1 MFGVSFTELLLIGAV
16 TLVIVGPQRL
26 PKMLGTLGRWSA
38 KLRRITNEVRYQS
51 GIDDILRKEGISGGL
66 SELRQLRDVARGNW
80 AGLGASAMASRPKA
94 GASAAKGSSPSAS
107 GNAAT
112 AIADEDPF
120 AHVENDRSREYPTEG
135 CDAYGALPDD
145 MWSDPANDDQPTTP
159 GADAATTPEAV
170 ATTPGADATTAGA
183 VAASEAASVDATSTD
198 PATASPS
205 PISELPANDPAAD
218 GVAAPNPNWNDQ
230 PAEKS

>member
-16 TLVIVGPQRL
+16 TLIIVGPQRL

-66 SELRQLRDVARGNW
+66 NELRQLRDVARGNW

-94 GASAAKGSSPSAS
+94 GASTAKGSNPSAA
-107 GNAAT
+107 GNAVT
-112 AIADEDPF
+112 AVADEDPF

-159 GADAATTPEAV
+159 DAETAATSHAGASASTQAV
-170 ATTPGADATTAGA
+170 AT
-183 VAASEAASVDATSTD
+183 SEPTGEDATSTGAA
-198 PATASPS
+198 PAVSSPV
-205 PISELPANDPAAD
+205 SELPANDPAAD